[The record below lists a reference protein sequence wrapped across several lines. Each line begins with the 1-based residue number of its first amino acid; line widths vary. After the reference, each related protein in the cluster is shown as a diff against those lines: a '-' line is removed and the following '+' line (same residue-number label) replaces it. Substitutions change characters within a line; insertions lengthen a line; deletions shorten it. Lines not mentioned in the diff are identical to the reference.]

1 MDMQDKNIDEIF
13 RLKLEAFEM
22 EPSESVWPRIAYE
35 MDPVKRKRSLAP
47 YYGVAASVII
57 LVSAGIFFIPQKAK
71 INGERHSV
79 NNIAKT
85 VTKSSPNKSENVL
98 PDQSNSTT
106 PKQSS
111 IAVHHYK
118 AANLNPVQKI
128 SPEIKTLDSGKTGQ
142 PIIASVTQREQERIE
157 AAVPDMATQ
166 LSVTQPAA
174 ETTGFINKPSLAA
187 AQLPYADRQND
198 GFAKPRHTI
207 RSLGGLINAVVA
219 KIDKRRDK
227 IIEFTDDDDETNV
240 TGINLG
246 IIKIKKEK

>member
-13 RLKLEAFEM
+13 RVKLEAFEM
-22 EPSESVWPRIAYE
+22 EPSESVWPSIARE
-35 MDPVKRKRSLAP
+35 MAPVKRKRSLTP

-57 LVSAGIFFIPQKAK
+57 LVSAGIFFIPHRIK
-71 INGERHSV
+71 INGERHSL
-79 NNIAKT
+79 NNIAKAAT
-85 VTKSSPNKSENVL
+85 RYSFKKSENL
-98 PDQSNSTT
+98 LKDNSNSTT
-106 PKQSS
+106 PKQNR
-111 IAVHHYK
+111 IAVHQYK
-118 AANLNPVQKI
+118 TVNSNHVQKI
-128 SPEIKTLDSGKTGQ
+128 SPETKTSDSGKTQ
-142 PIIASVTQREQERIE
+142 HPIIASIPQREQERIE
-157 AAVPDMATQ
+157 AAVPDIATQ
-166 LSVTQPAA
+166 LSVTQPAT
-174 ETTGFINKPSLAA
+174 ETTRFINKLSLAA

-207 RSLGGLINAVVA
+207 RNLGGLINAVVA